1 MFDVTCLDK
10 YGNTITSLYQWDSNQ
25 VLYIEDHGFT
35 TPPAFHFCN
44 QNSEKALLVQS
55 EINDGVMTVSIP
67 NALLIEPYKITA
79 YVYLSEDKSGK
90 TVEVITL
97 PVRSRPMPE
106 NFEYVD
112 DPKIVN
118 IVELAAEMR
127 GLMSNFSNAEDARV
141 KAEAIRVS
149 NENTRIEKEKARANA
164 ESTRE
169 QNETQRSQSES
180 ARVASE
186 TARSTAEATR
196 QSNEVERS
204 QSESE
209 RVASEG
215 ARESAEYLRSTS
227 ESERVESESVRESN
241 EAVRVSNE
249 NARQSAES
257 ERSASESARIASESE
272 RCSAEIARSE
282 SESSR
287 ADAELI
293 RESQE
298 AARQTSTSTAL
309 SEVADA
315 TKSANSA
322 AALCESVVDKSGI
335 VLKTDLGVAGGVAT
349 LDEDA
354 LVSIEQLPYVVMT
367 TADIDAILSE

>member
-25 VLYIEDHGFT
+25 ILYIEDHGFT
-35 TPPAFHFCN
+35 TPPEFHFCN

-55 EINDGVMTVSIP
+55 EISDGVMTVSIP

-149 NENTRIEKEKARANA
+149 NENTRIENEKARANA

-209 RVASEG
+209 RVASES

-272 RCSAEIARSE
+272 RCSAE
-282 SESSR
+282 SSR

-309 SEVADA
+309 SEVEDA

-349 LDEDA
+349 LDENA
-354 LVSIEQLPYVVMT
+354 LVSIEQLPYAVMT